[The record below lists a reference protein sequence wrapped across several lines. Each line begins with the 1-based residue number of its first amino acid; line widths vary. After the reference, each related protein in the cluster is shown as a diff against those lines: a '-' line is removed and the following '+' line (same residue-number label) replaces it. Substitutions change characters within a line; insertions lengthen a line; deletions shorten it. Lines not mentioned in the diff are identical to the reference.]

1 MPFLLALEHC
11 IKMTG
16 TILSYSLSLCACR
29 CYRLKTTRRDFCFD
43 IRLCLLSPASLPW
56 VCFSSREMRNGREM
70 SRCQQQQGLA
80 QRHRRSHLSVEVFL
94 VAGETGW
101 FQGSE
106 NGTELWLQT
115 IIRCHDTFE
124 KYHQNSQRISP
135 FKNHNTTV
143 LVVLSDE
150 FSYSVWLDPW
160 DALFWFKVL
169 LAVNIRWIGLY
180 LAKHIKS
187 WQN

>member
-16 TILSYSLSLCACR
+16 TILSYCLSLCACR
-29 CYRLKTTRRDFCFD
+29 CFRLKITRRDFCFGV
-43 IRLCLLSPASLPW
+43 RLCLLSPARLPW
-56 VCFSSREMRNGREM
+56 VCFSSTQCAESGREM
-70 SRCQQQQGLA
+70 SCCQQQHGLA
-80 QRHRRSHLSVEVFL
+80 QRHKRSHLSVEAFL

-106 NGTELWLQT
+106 NGTELWLQA

-135 FKNHNTTV
+135 FKNHNITV
-143 LVVLSDE
+143 LIVLSDW
-150 FSYSVWLDPW
+150 FSYSVWLDPEGCIVMIQS
-160 DALFWFKVL
+160 LVGGEYSLNRSL
-169 LAVNIRWIGLY
+169 LSKAY
-180 LAKHIKS
+180 
-187 WQN
+187 